1 MNIIQWDGQV
11 GTLNTTNQTNFSC
24 IQKLIDKLNGIANS
38 NPIFN
43 THNINFDLQIFT
55 LMNRN
60 MRVQFLNNAK
70 QLNQVLPDIVDEYMF
85 AIGNVDYE
93 YQEPIIPDNLVFDK
107 NEWNQYW
114 QAVANDLGMVND
126 ALQKL
131 NIGG

>member
-11 GTLNTTNQTNFSC
+11 GTLNTTNQTNFSY

-70 QLNQVLPDIVDEYMF
+70 QLNQVLPDIIDEYMF